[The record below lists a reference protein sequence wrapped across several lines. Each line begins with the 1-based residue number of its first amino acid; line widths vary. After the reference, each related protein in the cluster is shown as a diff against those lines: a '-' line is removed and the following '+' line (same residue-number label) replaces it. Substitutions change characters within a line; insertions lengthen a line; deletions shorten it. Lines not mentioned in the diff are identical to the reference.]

1 MQEYGELLGLFDD
14 QQKAILARKA
24 KLVFALEDSV
34 RLQLDITQLRRK
46 HREQVAHYLA
56 TAIGQR
62 AGISLY
68 ALTESCDAMVQPLL
82 QALIHEVNRLAA
94 RTKRRRLQNQMLL
107 ARSIKVPAEFAAM
120 EACA

>member
-1 MQEYGELLGLFDD
+1 
-14 QQKAILARKA
+14 
-24 KLVFALEDSV
+24 
-34 RLQLDITQLRRK
+34 
-46 HREQVAHYLA
+46 
-56 TAIGQR
+56 
-62 AGISLY
+62 
-68 ALTESCDAMVQPLL
+68 MVQPLL